1 MAHDVYVR
9 TRTSLANG
17 EELGRTWA
25 LRTLPNEP
33 THLVDLPPLL
43 GGAPRTSCSGP
54 LAEGMTQVEVRVA
67 EAAVSVDVVQ
77 ALPHHLLLLQKALVG
92 DQ

>member
-1 MAHDVYVR
+1 ML
-9 TRTSLANG
+9 LAYI
-17 EELGRTWA
+17 EELLSRRA
-25 LRTLPNEP
+25 LRTLPKEP
-33 THLVDLPPLL
+33 THLVYLPPLF
-43 GGAPRTSCSGP
+43 GGAAPTSGSRP

-67 EAAVSVDVVQ
+67 EAAVSIHVVQ